1 MFGIYSSAVPLLY
14 GPAIRFVD
22 EKKVSGKTVMLIMAM
37 IGAFIPLFLP
47 YNELMNIIYTAN
59 GYIGVIFIILV
70 AVKVVIRF
78 TGKGKKQERR
88 EAE

>member
-1 MFGIYSSAVPLLY
+1 
-14 GPAIRFVD
+14 
-22 EKKVSGKTVMLIMAM
+22 MAM

-47 YNELMNIIYTAN
+47 YNKLMNIIYTAN

-70 AVKVVIRF
+70 AVKVAMRF
-78 TGKGKKQERR
+78 AGKRKKQERR